1 MSYATKTKQGDIL
14 LTPGEFHGKPGPSG
28 IPITPVNLS
37 RMGVTML
44 WFKSI
49 LSGSEDI
56 PDEKEDCCRVY
67 RADRT
72 PEAVFLTVTRKD
84 GLVNTVGFSLR
95 EIPAVLAEIQQIRE
109 AGTA

>member
-1 MSYATKTKQGDIL
+1 MSYATKTEQGDIL
-14 LTPGEFHGKPGPSG
+14 LTAGEYLRKTGSSG

-37 RMGVTML
+37 RMGDTIL
-44 WFKSI
+44 WFTSI
-49 LSGSEDI
+49 LSGSEDM

-84 GLVNTVGFSLR
+84 GFVDTVGFSLR
-95 EIPAVLAEIQQIRE
+95 ESPTVLAEIQQIRE